1 MLWTYRHGGFTGQS
15 EQIRWLIYYWQGA
28 HASRQDKVHHSSQ
41 PLLSFLVFAWSGGG
55 GTTVE
60 VLTASCVH
68 RARQR

>member
-41 PLLSFLVFAWSGGG
+41 PCTCVVGDG
-55 GTTVE
+55 GTMVV